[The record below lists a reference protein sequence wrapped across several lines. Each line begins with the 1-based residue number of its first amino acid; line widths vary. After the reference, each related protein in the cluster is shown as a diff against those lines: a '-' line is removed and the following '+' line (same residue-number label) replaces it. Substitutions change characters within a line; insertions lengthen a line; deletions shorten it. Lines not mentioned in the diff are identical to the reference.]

1 MTRVHGTAIGLP
13 DRDGWRG
20 VLLRGPSGAGK
31 SDLAL
36 RLIALGGR
44 LVADDQV
51 DLTVAEGRVMARSP
65 DTLAGRLEVRGLG
78 IVEMPFETELA
89 LGLVCDLCS
98 PEAVPRMP
106 EPAYERLLEI
116 DLPLLRIAPFESS
129 APLKVRL
136 GLQAAWHGII
146 T

>member
-1 MTRVHGTAIGLP
+1 MTRVHGTAVGFP
-13 DRDGWRG
+13 AGDGWRG

-36 RLIALGGR
+36 RLIELGAR

-51 DLTVAEGRVMARSP
+51 ELEVAGGQVIARPP
-65 DTLAGRLEVRGLG
+65 DTLAGQLEVRGLG
-78 IVEMPFETELA
+78 IIARPFVSDVP
-89 LGLVCDLCS
+89 LGLMCDLCM
-98 PEAVPRMP
+98 PEDVPRMP
-106 EPAYERLLEI
+106 EPALENLLEI
-116 DLPLLRIAPFESS
+116 DLPLLRVAPFESS

-136 GLQAAWHGII
+136 GLEAAWHGII